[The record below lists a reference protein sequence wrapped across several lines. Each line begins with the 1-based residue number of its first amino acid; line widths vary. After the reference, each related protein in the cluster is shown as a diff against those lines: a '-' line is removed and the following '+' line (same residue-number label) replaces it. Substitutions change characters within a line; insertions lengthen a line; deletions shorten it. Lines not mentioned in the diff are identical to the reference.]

1 MEPEDPERHIKE
13 DTPDVIEDTP
23 PGSDNAGE
31 PAEPAEP
38 VVDTID
44 PVTPPFCGDSES
56 ESDDYDYFDE
66 EVADRS
72 VHGWLAFF
80 LWVKLA
86 LGFVITAI
94 SVLYEF
100 EDMSLFSEFKGWT
113 IFYLAT
119 LFLLVLYIII
129 GFYRHWADAVYAA
142 FALLGVSLIDNIG
155 TGVVASSIKFMPV
168 EHHVWITGA
177 IWSVIWICFLFKSRR
192 VEAVVPPETRRMRWP
207 SYLLSSVALV
217 AVIGYL
223 TSFSEAMSRTNKAY
237 HEVQLDNTADIV
249 DDPYNYII
257 DETGDISAE
266 PTVEDYNA
274 IIDDNIKHII
284 LPQVLNDEVSFDNIS
299 NRENEVVYNY
309 KYFYPKS
316 SLSLSVIKKNCA
328 DFKKS
333 LAADAQQI
341 ERATAL
347 AGKNLTLKFVD
358 VNGALGYKYT
368 IKSSELKKILE
379 IE

>member
-1 MEPEDPERHIKE
+1 MEPEEHERHTKE
-13 DTPDVIEDTP
+13 DTPDVIECSA

-31 PAEPAEP
+31 PTEP

-44 PVTPPFCGDSES
+44 PVTPPFCGDSKS

-72 VHGWLAFF
+72 VHGWLGFF

-86 LGFVITAI
+86 LGFVVTAI
-94 SVLYEF
+94 SVFYEF

-119 LFLLVLYIII
+119 LFLLVVYIII
-129 GFYRHWADAVYAA
+129 AFYRHWADAVYAA
-142 FALLGVSLIDNIG
+142 SAFLGVSLIDNIG

-168 EHHVWITGA
+168 EHHVWIMGA
-177 IWSVIWICFLFKSRR
+177 IWSVFWICFLFNSQR

-207 SYLLSSVALV
+207 SYLLSALTLV

-223 TSFSEAMSRTNKAY
+223 TSFSETMGRTNKAY
-237 HEVQLDNTADIV
+237 KEVQLDNTADIV

-257 DETGDISAE
+257 DEAGDISAE

-333 LAADAQQI
+333 LATDAQQI

-358 VNGALGYKYT
+358 VNGAHVYKYT

-379 IE
+379 IK